1 MQGLTMDEGRI
12 DYEGWRVAAASSVG
26 VLFASFFFLSFA
38 VFLKPLS
45 TEFGWTREAVSAA
58 YAVMTLAAA
67 LSAPFVG
74 YLLDRH
80 GPHFVCAP
88 CVAIAALAFAS
99 LSVLPPRLS
108 LLYGTFA
115 VVGLA
120 VMGTGPVVYSR
131 IVSTWFDRR
140 RGTALAVVVSGAAI
154 GGIVHPS
161 IAQGL
166 VSSLGWRPAALVLGV
181 TIAAIGIPMAL
192 VFVRQNPAR
201 ELTPG
206 LAREPGFRAALAT
219 RVFWTIVAIV
229 FGSTIA
235 MNGTIVHL
243 QALFTDRGLSPTHS
257 AAIGSLIGVAGLFG
271 RLVTG
276 VLVDRL
282 DATRVA
288 FALLCLVALGTA
300 LLTSARPLPVVVAG
314 SLMVGFGAGGELDA
328 APFLVSRYF
337 GIKSMAALY
346 GLVWSAWG
354 IGGAIGSVLMGRMYD
369 ATGTYDGAIF
379 RFATAAAVAAAL
391 TLTLPACR
399 PRRAA
404 AVVV

>member
-1 MQGLTMDEGRI
+1 MDEGRL
-12 DYEGWRVAAASSVG
+12 DYAGWRVAAASSVG
-26 VLFASFFFLSFA
+26 VLFASFFFLSFG

-67 LSAPFVG
+67 LSAPFIG
-74 YLLDRH
+74 HLLDRH
-80 GPHFVCAP
+80 GPHRVCAP
-88 CVAIAALAFAS
+88 CVAVAALAFAS
-99 LSVLPPRLS
+99 LSFLTPRLS
-108 LLYGTFA
+108 HLYGTYV
-115 VVGLA
+115 VVGVA

-161 IAQGL
+161 ITQGL
-166 VSSLGWRPAALVLGV
+166 VTGVGWRSAALVLG
-181 TIAAIGIPMAL
+181 TAIAAIGVPVTLLFI
-192 VFVRQNPAR
+192 RQNPDG

-206 LAREPGFRAALAT
+206 LGGEPGFRAALRT

-229 FGSTIA
+229 FGSTVA
-235 MNGTIVHL
+235 MNGTVVHL
-243 QALFTDRGLSPTHS
+243 QALFTDRGLTATHS

-276 VLVDRL
+276 TLVDRL

-288 FALLCLVALGTA
+288 FALLCLVAAGTA
-300 LLTSARPLPVVVAG
+300 VLTSARPLPVVIAG
-314 SLMVGFGAGGELDA
+314 SLMIGFGAGGELDA
-328 APFLVSRYF
+328 APYLVSRYF
-337 GIKSMAALY
+337 GIRSMAALY

-354 IGGAIGSVLMGRMYD
+354 IAGAIGSVMMGRMYD
-369 ATGTYDGAIF
+369 ATGTYDGALL
-379 RFATAAAVAAAL
+379 RFAVASAVAAAL
-391 TLTLPACR
+391 MLTLPACR
-399 PRRAA
+399 PRHAS

>member
-1 MQGLTMDEGRI
+1 
-12 DYEGWRVAAASSVG
+12 
-26 VLFASFFFLSFA
+26 VLFASFFFLSFG

-67 LSAPFVG
+67 FSAPFIG
-74 YLLDRH
+74 HLLDRH
-80 GPHFVCAP
+80 GPRRVCAP
-88 CVAIAALAFAS
+88 CVAVAALAFAS
-99 LSVLPPRLS
+99 LSFLTPRLS
-108 LLYGTFA
+108 HLYGTFV
-115 VVGLA
+115 VVGVA

-161 IAQGL
+161 ITQGL
-166 VSSLGWRPAALVLGV
+166 VTAVGWRSAALVLG
-181 TIAAIGIPMAL
+181 TAIAAIGVPVTVLFI
-192 VFVRQNPAR
+192 RQNPDG

-206 LAREPGFRAALAT
+206 LGGEPGFRAALGT
-219 RVFWTIVAIV
+219 RVFWTIVVVV

-243 QALFTDRGLSPTHS
+243 QALFTDRGLSATHS

-276 VLVDRL
+276 LLVDRL

-288 FALLCLVALGTA
+288 FALLCLVAVGTA
-300 LLTSARPLPVVVAG
+300 LLTSARPFPVVIAG
-314 SLMVGFGAGGELDA
+314 SLMIGFGAGGELDA
-328 APFLVSRYF
+328 APYLVSRYF
-337 GIKSMAALY
+337 GIRSMAALY

-354 IGGAIGSVLMGRMYD
+354 IAGAIGSVVMGRIYD
-369 ATGTYDGAIF
+369 ATGTYDGALF
-379 RFATAAAVAAAL
+379 RFAVASAVAAAL
-391 TLTLPACR
+391 MLTLPACR
-399 PRRAA
+399 PRPD

>member
-1 MQGLTMDEGRI
+1 MDEARI
-12 DYEGWRVAAASSVG
+12 DYAGWRVAVASSVG

-45 TEFGWTREAVSAA
+45 TELGWTREAVSGA
-58 YAVMTLAAA
+58 YAVMTLSAA

-74 YLLDRH
+74 SLLDRR
-80 GPHFVCAP
+80 GPHVVCAP
-88 CVAIAALAFAS
+88 SVAIAALAFAS
-99 LSVLPPRLS
+99 LSVLTPRLS
-108 LLYGTFA
+108 LFYGTFA
-115 VVGLA
+115 IIGLA

-140 RGTALAVVVSGAAI
+140 RGTALAVVVSGAAV

-161 IAQGL
+161 MTQAL
-166 VSSLGWRPAALVLGV
+166 VSTLGWRNAALVLGSS
-181 TIAAIGIPMAL
+181 IAAIGTPVAL
-192 VFVRQNPAR
+192 FFVRQNPAR
-201 ELTPG
+201 ESAAG
-206 LAREPGFRAALAT
+206 LAREPGLRAALVT
-219 RVFWTIVAIV
+219 RVFWTIVAVV

-257 AAIGSLIGVAGLFG
+257 AAIGSLIGVSGLCG

-282 DATRVA
+282 DATRVT

-300 LLTSARPLPVVVAG
+300 LLTSARPLPMGIAG

-369 ATGTYDGAIF
+369 ATGTYDGAILS
-379 RFATAAAVAAAL
+379 FAMAAGLAAAL
-391 TLTLPACR
+391 ILTLPACR
-399 PRRAA
+399 PRQAA

>member
-1 MQGLTMDEGRI
+1 MDEGRL
-12 DYEGWRVAAASSVG
+12 DYPGWRVAAASSVG

-45 TEFGWTREAVSAA
+45 TEFGWTRQAVSAA

-74 YLLDRH
+74 HLLDH
-80 GPHFVCAP
+80 YGPRRVCGP
-88 CVAIAALAFAS
+88 SVAIAALAFAS
-99 LSVLPPRLS
+99 LSVLTPQ
-108 LLYGTFA
+108 LLHLYATFA
-115 VVGLA
+115 IVGFAL
-120 VMGTGPVVYSR
+120 MGTGPVVYSR
-131 IVSTWFDRR
+131 VVSTWFDRR

-161 IAQGL
+161 ITQGL
-166 VSSLGWRPAALVLGV
+166 VGSLGWRSAALVLGT
-181 TIAAIGIPMAL
+181 TIAAIGVPVAL
-192 VFVRQNPAR
+192 LFVRQNPHR
-201 ELTPG
+201 ELSAG
-206 LAREPGFRAALAT
+206 LSGDRGFRAALAT

-243 QALFTDRGLSPTHS
+243 QALFTDRGLSPAHG
-257 AAIGSLIGVAGLFG
+257 AAIGSAIGVAGLFG

-276 VLVDRL
+276 TLVDRF

-300 LLTSARPLPVVVAG
+300 LLTSARPLPVVITG
-314 SLMVGFGAGGELDA
+314 SVLVGFGAGGELDA
-328 APFLVSRYF
+328 APYLVSRYF

-354 IGGAIGSVLMGRMYD
+354 IAGAIGSILMGRMFD
-369 ATGTYDGAIF
+369 ATGTYDGALI
-379 RFATAAAVAAAL
+379 RFAAASALAAAL

-404 AVVV
+404 AVGV

>member
-1 MQGLTMDEGRI
+1 MDEGRL
-12 DYEGWRVAAASSVG
+12 DYAGWGVAAASSVG
-26 VLFASFFFLSFA
+26 VLFASFFFLSFG

-67 LSAPFVG
+67 FSAPFIG
-74 YLLDRH
+74 HLLDRH
-80 GPHFVCAP
+80 GPRRVCAP
-88 CVAIAALAFAS
+88 CVAVAALAFAS
-99 LSVLPPRLS
+99 LSFLTPRLS
-108 LLYGTFA
+108 HLYGTFV
-115 VVGLA
+115 VVGVA

-161 IAQGL
+161 ITQGL
-166 VSSLGWRPAALVLGV
+166 VTAVGWRSAALVLG
-181 TIAAIGIPMAL
+181 TAIAAIGVPVTVLFI
-192 VFVRQNPAR
+192 RQNPDG

-206 LAREPGFRAALAT
+206 LGGEPGFRAALGT
-219 RVFWTIVAIV
+219 RVFWTIVVVV

-243 QALFTDRGLSPTHS
+243 QALFTDRGLSATHS

-276 VLVDRL
+276 LLVDRL

-288 FALLCLVALGTA
+288 FALLCLVAVGTA
-300 LLTSARPLPVVVAG
+300 LLTSARPFPVVIAG
-314 SLMVGFGAGGELDA
+314 SLMIGFGAGGELDA
-328 APFLVSRYF
+328 APYLVSRYF
-337 GIKSMAALY
+337 GIRSMAALY

-354 IGGAIGSVLMGRMYD
+354 IAGAIGSVVMGRIYD
-369 ATGTYDGAIF
+369 ATGTYDGALF
-379 RFATAAAVAAAL
+379 RFAVASAVAAAL
-391 TLTLPACR
+391 MLTLPACR
-399 PRRAA
+399 PRPD

>member
-1 MQGLTMDEGRI
+1 MDEGRL
-12 DYEGWRVAAASSVG
+12 DYAGWGVAAASSVG
-26 VLFASFFFLSFA
+26 VLFASFFFLSFG

-67 LSAPFVG
+67 LSAPFIG
-74 YLLDRH
+74 HLLDRH
-80 GPHFVCAP
+80 GPRRVCAP
-88 CVAIAALAFAS
+88 CVAVAALAFAS
-99 LSVLPPRLS
+99 LSFLTPRLS
-108 LLYGTFA
+108 HLYGTFV
-115 VVGLA
+115 VVGVA

-161 IAQGL
+161 ITQGL
-166 VSSLGWRPAALVLGV
+166 VTAVGWRSAALVLG
-181 TIAAIGIPMAL
+181 TAIAAIGVPVTLLFI
-192 VFVRQNPAR
+192 RQNPDG
-201 ELTPG
+201 ELISG
-206 LAREPGFRAALAT
+206 LGGEPGFRAALGT
-219 RVFWTIVAIV
+219 RVFWTIVVVV

-276 VLVDRL
+276 LLVDRL

-288 FALLCLVALGTA
+288 FALLCLVAAGTA
-300 LLTSARPLPVVVAG
+300 LLTSARPLPVVIAG
-314 SLMVGFGAGGELDA
+314 SLMIGFGAGGELDA
-328 APFLVSRYF
+328 APYLVSRYF
-337 GIKSMAALY
+337 GIRSMAALY

-354 IGGAIGSVLMGRMYD
+354 IAGAIGSVVMGRMYD
-369 ATGTYDGAIF
+369 ATGTYDGALF
-379 RFATAAAVAAAL
+379 RFAVASAVAAAL
-391 TLTLPACR
+391 MLTLPACR
-399 PRRAA
+399 PRPD
-404 AVVV
+404 VVVV

>member
-1 MQGLTMDEGRI
+1 MPEERI
-12 DYEGWRVAAASSVG
+12 AYPGWRVAAASSVG
-26 VLFASFFFLSFA
+26 VFLASFFFLSFA

-45 TEFGWTREAVSAA
+45 MEFGWTREAVSAA
-58 YAVMTLAAA
+58 YGVMTLAAA

-74 YLLDRH
+74 YLVDRH
-80 GPHFVCAP
+80 GPRVVCAP

-99 LSVLPPRLS
+99 LSVLTPQLPLF
-108 LLYGTFA
+108 YGTFA
-115 VVGLA
+115 IVGIA

-161 IAQGL
+161 MTQGL
-166 VSSLGWRPAALVLGV
+166 VSSLGWRNAALVLGSS
-181 TIAAIGIPMAL
+181 IAAIGIPVAL
-192 VFVRQNPAR
+192 LFVRQSPQR
-201 ELTPG
+201 ESTPG
-206 LAREPGFRAALAT
+206 LSREPGFRAALAT
-219 RVFWTIVAIV
+219 RVFWTIVAVV

-243 QALFTDRGLSPTHS
+243 QALFTDRGLTPTHS
-257 AAIGSLIGVAGLFG
+257 AAIGSLIGVSGLFG
-271 RLVTG
+271 RFVTG
-276 VLVDRL
+276 ILVDRL

-288 FALLCLVALGTA
+288 FVLLCLVSLGSA
-300 LLTSARPLPVVVAG
+300 LLASARPLPMVIAG
-314 SLMVGFGAGGELDA
+314 SLMIGFGAGGELDA

-354 IGGAIGSVLMGRMYD
+354 IGGAIGAVLMGRMYD
-369 ATGTYDGAIF
+369 ATGTYDGAISW
-379 RFATAAAVAAAL
+379 FATASAVAAAL
-391 TLTLPACR
+391 MLTLPGCR
-399 PRRAA
+399 PQRAA
-404 AVVV
+404 TVVV